1 MRLFEVKT
9 EKSTGDAAEL
19 LKELFTE
26 FKVVKGSVPSPYI
39 SPSGLNCP
47 MDMAFKLKG
56 IPTEDTKESFQSRQF
71 AVNGNDRHERIQ
83 EFLSETPYWVN
94 VAEYVRS
101 RNLPLTVVEEQGY
114 EVLLVS
120 EEYKTRFRCDGM
132 LLIEGEYY
140 VLEIKT
146 ERGSQNAKRE
156 GPDEEHYLQGLAY
169 AMLLDVNKIMWV
181 YEGREYLRQKP
192 FVQEVTPQEKDY
204 IKGYIKNIIANV
216 NTPENLPFDK
226 RACRYSPYNKYR
238 KMYLAEIKRKEM
250 AALWEK
256 SQNTPK
262 RQ

>member
-1 MRLFEVKT
+1 MRLFEDKT
-9 EKSTGDAAEL
+9 AKDTRDAAAL
-19 LKELFTE
+19 LNELFRE
-26 FKVVKGSVPSPYI
+26 FEVVKGSVPSPYI
-39 SPSGLNCP
+39 SPSGLKRP

-56 IPTEDTKESFQSRQF
+56 IPTEDRMESFQSRQF
-71 AVNGNDRHERIQ
+71 AVNGRDRHKRIQ
-83 EFLSETPYWVN
+83 EFLSGTPYWVN
-94 VAEYVRS
+94 VVEYVRS
-101 RNLPLTVVEEQGY
+101 RNLPLTIVEEQEY

-120 EEYKTRFRCDGM
+120 EEYKTRFKCDGM

-146 ERGSQNAKRE
+146 ERGSQTKKRV

-181 YEGREYLRQKP
+181 YEGREYLEQKP
-192 FVQEVTPQEKDY
+192 FVQVVTPQEKDY

-216 NTPENLPFDK
+216 DTPENLPFDEK
-226 RACRYSPYNKYR
+226 AYRYSPYNKYR